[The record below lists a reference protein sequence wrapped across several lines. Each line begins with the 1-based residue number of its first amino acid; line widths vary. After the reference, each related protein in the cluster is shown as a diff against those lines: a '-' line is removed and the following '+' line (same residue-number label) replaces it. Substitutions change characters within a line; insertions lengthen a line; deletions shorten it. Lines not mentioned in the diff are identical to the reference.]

1 MDVSDIFQGQKF
13 YLIALCLLGS
23 MALCA
28 QSQRPP
34 EPIFLSPGSSF
45 YKLEGFVTMNGTTLD
60 SCKVYLFREQS
71 QGNVELVDS
80 VYSLDL
86 NGEYKFERIIEG
98 AYYLQACDLNQRA
111 VPTYYGGSPFWKE
124 ARGILLQADTK
135 SRNIELQELK
145 VSNAGSGIVSGK
157 IVYGEGFIGHIE
169 GEGAKNVPFIL
180 RNSVGKVIQHVLSNV
195 DGEFALT
202 NLPLNSGEL
211 IIDFPGKSMVPIK
224 VSLSTSN
231 TEVGDLQFR
240 LEKKE
245 VVHINALGM
254 DIKEE
259 KNSWVVGPN
268 PFNDIIIISN
278 SNADAQSKVKLMDL
292 SGNVLLNAPLTE
304 DDTRVDLM
312 DLNRGIYL
320 LTIEN
325 RSGIVLTK
333 KMVRK

>member
-1 MDVSDIFQGQKF
+1 M
-13 YLIALCLLGS
+13 LGS
-23 MALCA
+23 TVLSA

-34 EPIFLSPGSSF
+34 EPIFLSPGNSF

-60 SCKVYLFREQS
+60 SCKVYLYREQS

-98 AYYLQACDLNQRA
+98 AYYLKACDLNQRA

-124 ARGILLQADTK
+124 ARGVLLQADTK
-135 SRNIELQELK
+135 SRNIELQKLE
-145 VSNAGSGIVSGK
+145 VSNVGSGMVSGK
-157 IVYGEGFIGHIE
+157 IVYGEGFIGHVE
-169 GEGAKNVPFIL
+169 GEGAKNVPFML
-180 RNSVGKVIQHVLSNV
+180 RNSAGKVIKQVMSNV

-202 NLPLNSGEL
+202 NLPLNSSEL
-211 IIDFPGKSMVPIK
+211 IIDFPGKSMVPIT
-224 VSLSTSN
+224 VALSTSK

-245 VVHINALGM
+245 VVHINALGV

-259 KNSWVVGPN
+259 KNSWEVGPN
-268 PFNDIIIISN
+268 PFDDFIVFSN
-278 SNADAQSKVKLMDL
+278 GNADAQSKVKLLDL
-292 SGNVLLNAPLTE
+292 SGNVLLNTPLTA